1 MRVGLVL
8 ALAILGS
15 TAIGVELMVGP
26 NAYTILAETIAVVL
40 ATPALVDQ
48 FGYKR
53 GVVVSG
59 SLILPAIVADWFYN
73 VSQGFGHITPLVL
86 MLYGVAWLGGVIAC
100 RG

>member
-8 ALAILGS
+8 ILLVLGFTS
-15 TAIGVELMVGP
+15 VMTELVMGP
-26 NAYTILAETIAVVL
+26 NIYTMLAETIAVVL

-53 GVVVSG
+53 GVIVSG

-73 VSQGFGHITPLVL
+73 VSKGFGHVTPLTL

-100 RG
+100 RE